1 MLIQDSSITMS
12 AQWARMQQ
20 ETVSERLEVRVGP
33 QSRPSRSSGP
43 ARTAGR
49 MPADLVEISDA
60 ARFALA
66 GAAAE
71 QRASTEVQAAEA
83 IVEDETL
90 WDAQTRRIKLLVELI
105 TGEKIDTVELSK
117 IVRNR
122 RSGTADRPV
131 SSPQPPEPEWS
142 VEYDREYRYH
152 DLQHMSFEAEG
163 TFTTSDGE
171 MIKFSLNLS
180 AHHEESV
187 FSRTSVRA
195 GSAKKVD
202 PIIINFTDGMAALSE
217 TLFEFDLDSDG
228 STEMIPGLRHGSG
241 FLVLDRNG
249 DGVAN
254 DGTELFGPATGNGMD
269 ELAEH
274 DSDGNGWIDS
284 RDNVW
289 TQLYVWTDSGE
300 KQKVLTPLSDAGV
313 EAIYLG
319 SVDAQFQMK
328 NGANRPVGELARMG
342 IYVRSDKTVGSIQ
355 QVDFLV

>member
-20 ETVSERLEVRVGP
+20 ETISERLEVRVGP
-33 QSRPSRSSGP
+33 QSSPPRSSGP
-43 ARTAGR
+43 SRADGR
-49 MPADLVEISDA
+49 IPADLVEISDA
-60 ARFALA
+60 ARS
-66 GAAAE
+66 AAIEA
-71 QRASTEVQAAEA
+71 QAAEA
-83 IVEDETL
+83 IVDDETL
-90 WDAQTRRIKLLVELI
+90 WDAQTRRIKLLVELL

-117 IVRNR
+117 IVRNGQR
-122 RSGTADRPV
+122 RTADRPV

-142 VEYDREYRYH
+142 VQYDREYSRH
-152 DLQHMSFEAEG
+152 DLQHISFQAEG
-163 TFTTSDGE
+163 TFTTSEGE
-171 MIKFSLNLS
+171 TIKFSLNLT

-195 GSAKKVD
+195 GNARKVD
-202 PIIINFTDGMAALSE
+202 PVIINFTDEMAALSE

-228 STEMIPGLRHGSG
+228 TTEMIPGIRHGSG

-289 TQLYVWTDSGE
+289 TQLYVWTGSGE
-300 KQKVLTPLSDAGV
+300 KQQVLTPLSDAGV

-319 SVDAQFQMK
+319 SVGARFQMK

-342 IYVRSDKTVGSIQ
+342 IYVRGDKTVGSVQ
-355 QVDFLV
+355 QIDFLV